1 SWLMGYTHSM
11 LVEIAALKKFF
22 TVNRDIFIRT
32 LCIIFTFSFFTAKS
46 ATFGDVILAANSI
59 LFELWMMVSDGSD
72 GFAFAAESL
81 VGRFKGSDKPGKI
94 QKAIK
99 YCFIWGIGIGLAT
112 SAAYA
117 WGGRR
122 ILLFLRISKPSL
134 TLLCWY

>member
-1 SWLMGYTHSM
+1 G
-11 LVEIAALKKFF
+11 I
-22 TVNRDIFIRT
+22 
-32 LCIIFTFSFFTAKS
+32 
-46 ATFGDVILAANSI
+46 
-59 LFELWMMVSDGSD
+59 D

-122 ILLFLRISKPSL
+122 ILLFFTDQQAVLDAAMLVFGWTIAGPTVSSFSYIWDGIFIGATETPPMRNRSEEHTSEL
-134 TLLCWY
+134 QSRFD